1 MLKSRFQHNAALLVM
16 LTLAGCGG
24 GSGEDAPPPVQL
36 PAPAPSPTPAP
47 APTPAPTPTPTPT
60 PPPAA
65 SPRPDAGN
73 TGVPAGVTL
82 RSWSGPA
89 YDGRSN
95 LVIDGYDLPR
105 PPDGGFYHFAG
116 ADVVLRNCRSQV
128 SIQLSGPRS
137 RIERCEIR
145 GGISISGAADVVL
158 EGNNVHGSASDL
170 IHITS
175 DTGRIRN
182 LMIRNNFLH
191 SPEPACGAHAD
202 GIQVRGVENL
212 TLENNAIDMGPW
224 RQMCGGDVLNA
235 AIFFENAN
243 GGNSLIRV
251 IGNYLNGA
259 GYVLRL
265 APGRDQRIVDNR
277 FGRDERYGLILNNS
291 VPGDIVAASG
301 NVRDDNGE
309 AVPIPPP

>member
-1 MLKSRFQHNAALLVM
+1 M
-16 LTLAGCGG
+16 
-24 GSGEDAPPPVQL
+24 
-36 PAPAPSPTPAP
+36 
-47 APTPAPTPTPTPT
+47 
-60 PPPAA
+60 
-65 SPRPDAGN
+65 
-73 TGVPAGVTL
+73 PAGVTL

-95 LVIDGYDLPR
+95 LVIDGYDLPK
-105 PPDGGFYHFAG
+105 PPGGSFYHFAG
-116 ADVVLRNCRSQV
+116 ADVILRHCRAQV
-128 SIQLSGPRS
+128 SILLSGPRS
-137 RIERCEIR
+137 RIERCDIH

-158 EGNNVHGSASDL
+158 EGNNVHGSTSDL
-170 IHITS
+170 IHVTS

-224 RQMCGGDVLNA
+224 RQMCGDDVLNA

-243 GGNSLIRV
+243 GGNSQIRI

-259 GYVLRL
+259 GHVLRL

-291 VPGDIVAASG
+291 APGDIVAASG
-301 NVRDDNGE
+301 NVRDDSGE
-309 AVPIPPP
+309 AVAIPPP